1 MSSAVPPVDVERVS
15 EEDQAAR
22 ASELFLDAALRRQQR
37 AACKR
42 ASEPG
47 VCTNCGSACLPQAV
61 YCDQAC
67 REDHEH
73 RLALEQR
80 QGRR

>member
-1 MSSAVPPVDVERVS
+1 MASAVPEDVERVG
-15 EEDQAAR
+15 EEDMAAR
-22 ASELFLDAALRRQQR
+22 SSELFLASALRRQQR

-73 RLALEQR
+73 RLAAEQR
-80 QGRR
+80 RGAR